1 VLLIAALLLGALPM
15 TATPQQTTLAAA
27 PAASGPTAPVV
38 NTPQTGAEPQ
48 LTTPE
53 RQMPPHVQELSAEE
67 LAAAESMSPEEFVG
81 QYGYLPHALEDQA
94 AGRSTMLIIEL
105 DQKPLATRYA
115 EQRAAGQAM
124 AASSIE
130 SYVTDLKAAQAQI
143 QTKLEGLGVQVVS
156 NYTTVYN
163 GFLAQVPLEQVNAI
177 RNLPG
182 VVSLHRAP
190 QYVPDLGSSVPLI
203 GAPEVWEDL
212 GFDGEG
218 IVIAIIDTGIDYTHI
233 ALGGSGDP
241 EDYANNDPNIIEPGT
256 FPTTK
261 VIAGY
266 DFAGTTYNADP
277 NSAAYQPIPHPDKDP
292 LDEGGHGTHVSSIA
306 AGLAG
311 GQVMTG
317 TAPGASLMAL
327 KVFGAEGSTNL
338 VMDALDVAAYN
349 YLFNGWPQVINM
361 SLGSSYGPGD
371 VDDPDI
377 VATNNAV
384 AAGIVVVASAG
395 NSGDIIYST
404 GSPGNADKAIG
415 VAGSTTGWVTGP
427 TVNVAGSTVPT
438 LTDII
443 YMPPAFSDDG
453 RYLDEMAAPL
463 AYAGNYSSKILC
475 PGSVVSPTNA
485 FEGKIVLI
493 ERGTCT
499 FAQKVRTAKSLGA
512 VGALIYNN
520 AANGNTYVT
529 MADDGGDN
537 FVPAGFLA
545 YQDGVY
551 LRTADGLT
559 ITVSA
564 ENDVSTVVDRYV
576 PADSVYPASSRG
588 PRGTDS
594 RLKPEIAAPGY
605 NIFAAA
611 MGTGDEGVSFSGTSM
626 ASPHVAG
633 VAALMVQ
640 AHPDWTPE
648 QIKAAMMNTAVDLVD
663 GTPIPRQGAGRV
675 DAYRA
680 VGTPVFAV
688 GDADFVSISEMF
700 VTNEDEYTIER
711 EVTLYNTDS
720 MTHVFNVSWDY
731 QGASLTGVEVTLP
744 DQVIVG
750 PEAEVTV
757 PVTFTFDMTM
767 LPVAIGELEEIY
779 GYLLFTPADPDLTIT
794 KTVETAHTP
803 VLLGDVVTYTIS
815 LSNLGSNDARGFVLT
830 DILPA
835 GLIGNDLEET
845 VDIPAGETVSFV
857 LTATVSTDPS
867 YYGATITNVARFSH
881 ISASGQAE
889 ASITLEPG
897 TVDIVIDKT
906 VATPHTPVLLGDV
919 VTYTVSVANNGTL
932 TAENVVITD
941 TLPAGLIGNDLE
953 KTVDIPAG
961 EAVSFVLTAT
971 VSTDPSYYGATITN
985 VARFSHIS
993 ASGQAEAS
1001 ITLEPGTV
1009 DIVIDKTVAT
1019 PHTPVLLGDVVTY
1032 TVSVANNGT
1041 LTAENV
1047 VITDTLP
1054 AGLIGNDL
1062 EKTVDIPAGEAVSF
1076 VLTATVSTDP
1086 SYYGATIT
1094 NVARFSH
1101 ISASGQAEASITV
1114 QNLYYVYLPLV
1125 LNGTGATATAGQTQ
1139 GLLTPADALRVPFYF
1154 VARPYNELEITAQTV
1169 ITNPAT
1175 DMATFEI
1182 TTSGPVTSSLWAY
1195 PLLVSDPADTHTAG
1209 DIKAVG
1215 VDYAGSHPTY
1225 GPILAFAID
1234 AWEPWHLP
1242 HYYFVEFDIW
1252 VDINEDGTPDYVIYN
1267 TPYSGTNS
1275 FIPTIVNLT
1284 TGAARTSIYL
1294 ISVDF
1299 NSGYMEMYVPAS
1311 FLGMSATNPN
1321 FDFQVV
1327 GYDWNGTEDVS
1338 APGRFDYARYPF
1350 DWGATTLEPGPAD
1363 PTATL
1368 GVWIHDL
1375 SGYTYSQPEGAMIV
1389 DYTGNPHNGGEVYLY
1404 DITID
1409 INTFSILHTNDFH
1422 GNLELAGSNPGI
1434 TRMAKVI
1441 NDVRSAVG
1449 AENVLLVDAGDE
1461 MQGSLL
1467 SNLSHG
1473 AATIDLFNFL
1483 GYQAATFGNHEFDWG
1498 QTVLQERVE
1507 QAEYPFLATNLVIND
1522 TGNCATAG
1530 WAAPD
1535 YVQPWITMTVGAPGN
1550 EVVVGLIGVTSQE
1563 TPYITVA
1570 EATQGL
1576 CFKDATE
1583 SISHYYN
1590 DVVAAGAEVLVVIS
1604 HLGNL
1609 DGGYGYGIPVYGDQ
1623 TLARNLINAGKP
1635 VDLIIGGHS
1644 HTNMS
1649 APQIIEVTGK
1659 PGKTYVVQAY
1669 YAGRRVGRA
1678 DITYNRIA
1686 DTVAISWQSLTV
1698 STTGEQDA
1706 ATLAR
1711 LNTWAQ
1717 DPGYLEL
1724 INTVIGY
1731 TKISLIRRSTMDNTM
1746 GAFVN
1751 DAIYNEL
1758 NNDAEPLNDVDM
1770 VFNNSGGL
1778 RADIIATGAP
1788 TTPFTLTYGALFSV
1802 LPFGNQTIVGDM
1814 TGAQIMELLNQS
1826 ATLFKGTLQVAGIRF
1841 KYYSYGAPDTFDAY
1855 HNTWWAWGAYDVEV
1869 KNGDVW
1875 EPLEMDR
1882 VYRVGTNEFLAPAG
1896 QDGFAPFKYMTNI
1909 SYWGDM
1915 LNQVLSW
1922 THANYGTP
1930 ETAYNGPL
1938 GDGTLLDGRIIR
1950 EGDDHSGPI
1959 IPVTILHHNDSHGR
1973 LLQSGSYPG
1982 YTNLVTVIRQE
1993 WRNNP
1998 SRTILLHGGDTIQ
2011 GDAMA
2016 AFYKAAFTGKGAD
2029 GTALPEDLWVNPIL
2043 KAMNAITY
2051 TAMTLGNHEYN
2062 FGGHIF
2068 TGTLGQANFPLLQAN
2083 VYDDG
2088 RYGLAEVNVRPDITV
2103 TVGPEHISV
2112 AILGI
2117 GNHRVPQYELPSN
2130 IPGLTFTNPI
2140 TETQNRAPA
2149 LKAANDAVVALTHIG
2164 FTEDPKSV
2172 EVDANVDTNLAAQ
2185 TTGVDVIIGSHSHTD
2200 PSKGYGNYKFL
2211 PTIVG
2216 SPDNVPVLIN
2226 QAYRYNTYL
2235 GEVVLGM
2242 REKAGGGYEVAA
2254 RAGKYIAVTTA
2265 TPEDPAVKAIVAPYD
2280 AFLTT
2285 YRTRVLGQTTVP
2297 LDALNAFTEE
2307 TNAANLQ
2314 ADASVWKLE
2323 KELPVN
2329 IDFHLSGAMTNA
2341 KVAGSATATT
2351 PYTLTVG
2358 DMFTLMPYE
2367 NSLLVM
2373 EINGEQLK
2381 AILER
2386 GYRNYWYYKYTP
2398 NYGGYSHYTTCML
2411 DVNAGAVITYTD
2423 PGASTPPNGNNVVAM
2438 TFNNGTPV
2446 VFDAAHTYTV
2456 STVNYLAAGSCN
2468 FNDGGVTL
2476 WPLDH
2481 ILYDTQYYVRDVVIE
2496 YIPTLPQPIAPAIEG
2511 RLVFLQE

>member
-1 VLLIAALLLGALPM
+1 
-15 TATPQQTTLAAA
+15 
-27 PAASGPTAPVV
+27 
-38 NTPQTGAEPQ
+38 
-48 LTTPE
+48 
-53 RQMPPHVQELSAEE
+53 
-67 LAAAESMSPEEFVG
+67 
-81 QYGYLPHALEDQA
+81 
-94 AGRSTMLIIEL
+94 
-105 DQKPLATRYA
+105 
-115 EQRAAGQAM
+115 
-124 AASSIE
+124 
-130 SYVTDLKAAQAQI
+130 
-143 QTKLEGLGVQVVS
+143 
-156 NYTTVYN
+156 
-163 GFLAQVPLEQVNAI
+163 
-177 RNLPG
+177 
-182 VVSLHRAP
+182 
-190 QYVPDLGSSVPLI
+190 
-203 GAPEVWEDL
+203 
-212 GFDGEG
+212 
-218 IVIAIIDTGIDYTHI
+218 
-233 ALGGSGDP
+233 
-241 EDYANNDPNIIEPGT
+241 
-256 FPTTK
+256 
-261 VIAGY
+261 
-266 DFAGTTYNADP
+266 
-277 NSAAYQPIPHPDKDP
+277 
-292 LDEGGHGTHVSSIA
+292 
-306 AGLAG
+306 
-311 GQVMTG
+311 
-317 TAPGASLMAL
+317 
-327 KVFGAEGSTNL
+327 
-338 VMDALDVAAYN
+338 
-349 YLFNGWPQVINM
+349 
-361 SLGSSYGPGD
+361 
-371 VDDPDI
+371 
-377 VATNNAV
+377 
-384 AAGIVVVASAG
+384 
-395 NSGDIIYST
+395 
-404 GSPGNADKAIG
+404 
-415 VAGSTTGWVTGP
+415 
-427 TVNVAGSTVPT
+427 
-438 LTDII
+438 
-443 YMPPAFSDDG
+443 
-453 RYLDEMAAPL
+453 
-463 AYAGNYSSKILC
+463 
-475 PGSVVSPTNA
+475 
-485 FEGKIVLI
+485 
-493 ERGTCT
+493 
-499 FAQKVRTAKSLGA
+499 
-512 VGALIYNN
+512 
-520 AANGNTYVT
+520 
-529 MADDGGDN
+529 
-537 FVPAGFLA
+537 
-545 YQDGVY
+545 
-551 LRTADGLT
+551 
-559 ITVSA
+559 
-564 ENDVSTVVDRYV
+564 
-576 PADSVYPASSRG
+576 
-588 PRGTDS
+588 
-594 RLKPEIAAPGY
+594 
-605 NIFAAA
+605 
-611 MGTGDEGVSFSGTSM
+611 
-626 ASPHVAG
+626 
-633 VAALMVQ
+633 
-640 AHPDWTPE
+640 
-648 QIKAAMMNTAVDLVD
+648 
-663 GTPIPRQGAGRV
+663 
-675 DAYRA
+675 
-680 VGTPVFAV
+680 
-688 GDADFVSISEMF
+688 
-700 VTNEDEYTIER
+700 
-711 EVTLYNTDS
+711 
-720 MTHVFNVSWDY
+720 
-731 QGASLTGVEVTLP
+731 
-744 DQVIVG
+744 
-750 PEAEVTV
+750 
-757 PVTFTFDMTM
+757 
-767 LPVAIGELEEIY
+767 
-779 GYLLFTPADPDLTIT
+779 
-794 KTVETAHTP
+794 
-803 VLLGDVVTYTIS
+803 
-815 LSNLGSNDARGFVLT
+815 
-830 DILPA
+830 
-835 GLIGNDLEET
+835 
-845 VDIPAGETVSFV
+845 
-857 LTATVSTDPS
+857 
-867 YYGATITNVARFSH
+867 
-881 ISASGQAE
+881 
-889 ASITLEPG
+889 
-897 TVDIVIDKT
+897 
-906 VATPHTPVLLGDV
+906 
-919 VTYTVSVANNGTL
+919 
-932 TAENVVITD
+932 
-941 TLPAGLIGNDLE
+941 
-953 KTVDIPAG
+953 
-961 EAVSFVLTAT
+961 
-971 VSTDPSYYGATITN
+971 
-985 VARFSHIS
+985 
-993 ASGQAEAS
+993 
-1001 ITLEPGTV
+1001 
-1009 DIVIDKTVAT
+1009 
-1019 PHTPVLLGDVVTY
+1019 
-1032 TVSVANNGT
+1032 
-1041 LTAENV
+1041 
-1047 VITDTLP
+1047 
-1054 AGLIGNDL
+1054 
-1062 EKTVDIPAGEAVSF
+1062 
-1076 VLTATVSTDP
+1076 
-1086 SYYGATIT
+1086 
-1094 NVARFSH
+1094 
-1101 ISASGQAEASITV
+1101 
-1114 QNLYYVYLPLV
+1114 
-1125 LNGTGATATAGQTQ
+1125 
-1139 GLLTPADALRVPFYF
+1139 LRVPFYF
-1154 VARPYNELEITAQTV
+1154 VPRPYNELEITAQTV

-1182 TTSGPVTSSLWAY
+1182 TTSGPITSSLWAY
-1195 PLLVSDPADTHTAG
+1195 PLLVSDPAETHTAG

-1215 VDYAGSHPTY
+1215 IDYGWNHATY
-1225 GPILAFAID
+1225 GPILTFAID

-1267 TPYSGTNS
+1267 TPYSGTNY

-1284 TGAARTSIYL
+1284 TGTARTSNYL
-1294 ISVDF
+1294 IYVDF

-1327 GYDWNGTEDVS
+1327 GYDWDSTEDVS

-1404 DITID
+1404 DITLPD

-1441 NDVRSAVG
+1441 NNVRSTIG

-1498 QTVLQERVE
+1498 QTVLQERMD
-1507 QAEYPFLATNLVIND
+1507 QAEYPFLATNLVMND

-1530 WAAPD
+1530 WTHPD
-1535 YVQPWITMTVGAPGN
+1535 YVQPWTTITVGAPGN

-1678 DITYNRIA
+1678 DITYNRTN

-1758 NNDAEPLNDVDM
+1758 NNDAEPLNNVDM

-1778 RADIIATGAP
+1778 RADIGGPPP
-1788 TTPFTLTYGALFSV
+1788 TTTYPLTLTYGMLFSV
-1802 LPFGNQTIVGDM
+1802 LPFGNQTVVGDM

-1950 EGDDHSGPI
+1950 EGDNVSGPI

-1973 LLQSGSYPG
+1973 LLPTSSAPG

-2285 YRTRVLGQTTVP
+2285 YRTRVLGQTIVP

-2323 KELPVN
+2323 KELQVD

-2341 KVAGSATATT
+2341 KVAGSASPTT

-2373 EINGEQLK
+2373 EINGAQLK

-2386 GYRNYWYYKYTP
+2386 GYRNYWYYKYSP

-2411 DVNAGAVITYTD
+2411 DVNAGTVIT
-2423 PGASTPPNGNNVVAM
+2423 
-2438 TFNNGTPV
+2438 
-2446 VFDAAHTYTV
+2446 
-2456 STVNYLAAGSCN
+2456 
-2468 FNDGGVTL
+2468 
-2476 WPLDH
+2476 
-2481 ILYDTQYYVRDVVIE
+2481 
-2496 YIPTLPQPIAPAIEG
+2496 
-2511 RLVFLQE
+2511 